1 MFEFNPMGRYMMPAH
16 FGMPVIEG
24 VPSLRYRDVTAMT
37 VVYVTDREKLAAHL
51 PAPFEV
57 GAEPLV
63 TVTYAR
69 NRKVDFLA
77 GRGYNM
83 IRVNAAA
90 VFKGEQDNL
99 EGQFALVL
107 WENLADPILTGR
119 EMAGIPKLFADIPDH
134 DIVDADWRCSASH
147 FGHSIV
153 DMSIS
158 NPVAVTAG
166 DIAAFQEAERGKDN
180 PMGWRYLPR
189 VGAGGAALSEPTIFP
204 YEDHI
209 DEAWVGTG
217 SIDWKRLSWE
227 QNPTQFHIV
236 NALADLPVLEY
247 RPALI
252 SRGSSNLF
260 VPDRLSRVLR

>member
-1 MFEFNPMGRYMMPAH
+1 MFEFDPRGSYMMPAH
-16 FGMPVIEG
+16 FGMPPIDG
-24 VPSLRYRDVTAMT
+24 VPSLKYRDVTAMT
-37 VVYVTDREKLAAHL
+37 VVYLTDAERLAAHL

-63 TVTYAR
+63 TVTYAA
-69 NRKVDFLA
+69 NRQVDFLA
-77 GRGYNM
+77 GHGYNM
-83 IRVNAAA
+83 IRVTAAA
-90 VFKGEQDNL
+90 AFNGEKDRF

-134 DIVDADWRCSASH
+134 EIVDAGWRCSASH
-147 FGHSIV
+147 FGHRIL

-158 NPVAVTAG
+158 GPLPVTTDEIV
-166 DIAAFQEAERGKDN
+166 AFQEAGRGKDN

-189 VGAGGAALSEPTIFP
+189 VGDAGAALSEPTIFP
-204 YEDHI
+204 YENQI
-209 DEAWVGTG
+209 DEAWVGAG
-217 SIDWKRLSWE
+217 SIDWKRLTWE

-236 NALADLPVLEY
+236 NALAALPVLEY

-260 VPDRLSRVLR
+260 VPNRPSRVLR